1 MQVIAVVTAV
11 VIPVVTRPELWSQVM
26 SCRTPVQINA
36 SFTAPSGRVIRP
48 TVWGHMRRRSMVTIA
63 HGAPS
68 WRRKNRGSFFYTPI
82 LPRASPLIQRI
93 AKDMQNISS
102 VPVTI
107 DGHRT

>member
-1 MQVIAVVTAV
+1 MQVIAVVTAA

-48 TVWGHMRRRSMVTIA
+48 TVWGHVRRRSMGDQA

-68 WRRKNRGSFFYTPI
+68 WRRKNRGFYSFIPI
-82 LPRASPLIQRI
+82 CSRTSAPIHRM
-93 AKDMQNISS
+93 AKDMENITS
-102 VPVTI
+102 VPVTT
-107 DGHRT
+107 DSHRT